1 MLLVS
6 SPGLSEWHQTK
17 TKVWDVVVELPFAE
31 KSSPWCLILKSHLC
45 LCCLGRHWGQTVSI
59 HPGSWEPKVC
69 QVSAEDSHSGMKGTA
84 QWVPYINLYMS
95 QWAPKGGHPTHNY
108 TSQLWVCAPEFA
120 LKCKEAWKTES
131 NMCKA
136 WTGACVCKISL

>member
-1 MLLVS
+1 MTSNQDKGVRCGSWIALCREIQSVVS
-6 SPGLSEWHQTK
+6 DT
-17 TKVWDVVVELPFAE
+17 E
-31 KSSPWCLILKSHLC
+31 KSSLPLLP
-45 LCCLGRHWGQTVSI
+45 RHWGQTVSI